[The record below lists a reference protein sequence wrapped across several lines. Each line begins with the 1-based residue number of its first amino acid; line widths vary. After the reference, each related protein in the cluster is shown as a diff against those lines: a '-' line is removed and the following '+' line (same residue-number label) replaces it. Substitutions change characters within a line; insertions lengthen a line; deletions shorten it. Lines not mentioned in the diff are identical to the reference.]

1 MEHKLDI
8 IIDTLNNMKERLD
21 GIERKITTNSE
32 KLIEIESKLNLRC
45 DDIEDRLNHTVNLN
59 SFEALKIKLNHV
71 EDSIELKSKNLETVT
86 GQILQLEGHLREF
99 KAETEKDL
107 LAKELYDKR
116 LNILI
121 HGIDEI
127 IDRKTRTE
135 TEKKIREFLNKALKI
150 LSSHTI
156 AVMTHIGCRSMLSQ
170 STEKESRDQ
179 LLSS

>member
-1 MEHKLDI
+1 M
-8 IIDTLNNMKERLD
+8 
-21 GIERKITTNSE
+21 
-32 KLIEIESKLNLRC
+32 
-45 DDIEDRLNHTVNLN
+45 
-59 SFEALKIKLNHV
+59 
-71 EDSIELKSKNLETVT
+71 ETVT

-150 LSSHTI
+150 PSSHTI